1 MTEGGPLPHGSTLV
15 PTRWQPTGAH
25 PQHIADLANTLLTT
39 AVETWGWSWT
49 SKGASAS
56 YGLVRRPVVDA
67 PGPAKPPKSRKLM
80 RSATRPAGG
89 LQRVYSNATGENDS
103 DKLPPN
109 GDLPQRPRTTSPRGV
124 RIEEVRSGPVPPLP
138 SGRLPGPAL
147 SAGRYQRARAPR
159 TTRPGSRRRGRDRD
173 GKE

>member
-1 MTEGGPLPHGSTLV
+1 MDSACAPAVT
-15 PTRWQPTGAH
+15 WQ
-25 PQHIADLANTLLTT
+25 LTKRDRRARSAQSECPRFQGNPA

-49 SKGASAS
+49 PKSADTS